1 MVLEAQ
7 GISAKDGK
15 GMTQL
20 TQCFADEF
28 RTGKSLQLTF
38 RRPKDEGLRTSCG
51 LQAVFLSWPKYKQ
64 IPQCHIRLREAEQ
77 LATSTPN

>member
-7 GISAKDGK
+7 GIGAKDGE

-28 RTGKSLQLTF
+28 RTGKSLQLAF
-38 RRPKDEGLRTSCG
+38 
-51 LQAVFLSWPKYKQ
+51 
-64 IPQCHIRLREAEQ
+64 
-77 LATSTPN
+77 